1 MKGILLAGGR
11 GTRLSPLTTT
21 VNKHLLPIFDK
32 PMIYY
37 SLTTLMFTG
46 VKDILVVSSPKDIE
60 SLRELLGNGN
70 QWGIQ
75 LQYLIQK
82 EPNGIA
88 EIFRLLPK
96 AFISTEL
103 VLMLGDNFLY
113 GMGLGSSLKH
123 LYSGSGALAFA
134 YEVSNPHDYGV
145 VVLDEK
151 SKPVA
156 LVEKPKEK
164 ISNYAIPGLYF
175 FDNTVSEKAFA
186 LNKSARGEYEIT
198 ELLKSYMEKNNL
210 HMQIL
215 ERGVAWLDTG
225 SAANLLAA
233 SEFVRVIEQRQGL
246 KIGSPEE
253 VALREGLIN
262 SRQLSELIDEMPLN
276 DYQMYLKSIL

>member
-103 VLMLGDNFLY
+103 VLMLGDNVLY
-113 GMGLGSSLKH
+113 RDWETDRKSTRLNSSH
-123 LYSGSGALAFA
+123 
-134 YEVSNPHDYGV
+134 
-145 VVLDEK
+145 
-151 SKPVA
+151 
-156 LVEKPKEK
+156 
-164 ISNYAIPGLYF
+164 
-175 FDNTVSEKAFA
+175 
-186 LNKSARGEYEIT
+186 
-198 ELLKSYMEKNNL
+198 
-210 HMQIL
+210 
-215 ERGVAWLDTG
+215 
-225 SAANLLAA
+225 
-233 SEFVRVIEQRQGL
+233 EFV
-246 KIGSPEE
+246 
-253 VALREGLIN
+253 
-262 SRQLSELIDEMPLN
+262 SRMP
-276 DYQMYLKSIL
+276 SSA